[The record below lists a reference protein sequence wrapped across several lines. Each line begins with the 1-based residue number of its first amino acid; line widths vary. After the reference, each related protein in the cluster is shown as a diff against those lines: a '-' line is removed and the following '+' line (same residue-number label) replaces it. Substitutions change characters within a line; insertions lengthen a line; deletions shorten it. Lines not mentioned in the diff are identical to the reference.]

1 MKEFTIKYP
10 TVEMTVSEA
19 EFIKGAIFQYLYR
32 VLPGKQLWKPEEE
45 ETVRKCFG
53 MTVEQKNI
61 EWRHEQTKM
70 GSQIISVL
78 NQVINGYPFKD

>member
-10 TVEMTVSEA
+10 TVEMTISEA
-19 EFIKGAIFQYLYR
+19 EFIKGAIFEYLCR
-32 VLPGKQLWKPEEE
+32 ILPGKQLWKPEEE

-53 MTVEQKNI
+53 KTVEQKNI
-61 EWRHEQTKM
+61 EWRYEQTKM